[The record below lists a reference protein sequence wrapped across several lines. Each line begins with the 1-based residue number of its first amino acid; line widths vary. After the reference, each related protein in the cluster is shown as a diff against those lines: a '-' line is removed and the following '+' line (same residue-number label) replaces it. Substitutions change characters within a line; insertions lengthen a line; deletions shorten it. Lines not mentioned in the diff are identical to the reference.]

1 MGSKPVL
8 LRPLILQHYHRFPF
22 SSSSSYHLPTLS
34 SHLSFFRTRY
44 FRSTSFTMASNKTVA
59 PYGTW
64 KSPIT
69 ADILTQKSVS
79 FGEITVLSSN
89 ENQAE
94 IAYVENRP
102 EESGRAAFIK
112 QSIRLNSLEA
122 TRNGVLVQDNLDL
135 SKGEYNVRS
144 GVHEYGGGAVA
155 KFDDGGALFTDYK
168 SFNIFTTDSNGNVRQ
183 ITEDNKALRYADFSK
198 HPTLPF
204 ILAIQEDHTLD
215 EPSKVVNTL
224 VAIHTETRKVYTV
237 AQGYDFYTSPR
248 FSADGNYAAYVA
260 WNHPSMPFWATEL
273 WIAKFVLENDQPS
286 FASEKKVCGNNTD
299 EVARHPVW
307 ASSDTLY
314 FTWDKSGFSNPWKV
328 SIKNDRKSSNIQLND
343 LKPLLSKP
351 FEGDFSSPPWSLGN
365 SDFVVLS
372 PDWLVCIITSHA
384 YSTLNLLHIPTGQ
397 IRRLDTPF
405 VDIYALQV
413 AGTESIVFRATEAS
427 QPNSLI
433 VLNLA
438 ESLKAVN
445 GKPTWNVIKRS
456 SSIIE
461 DGTIPPTFL
470 PKCEPIEFPT
480 ELPNGKKST
489 SHALLFLPGNPDYL
503 APAGTSPPCIMKIHG
518 GPTSHATPGLDLS
531 TSYWTSR
538 GYALCKVNYGGSTS
552 FGREFMN
559 RLMAQWGVV
568 DVRDTIAAANY
579 LGSSDHGKQNSKA
592 IRRIDSKAQEQN
604 VSLEEKKMI
613 NGAVEFTLKKQH
625 SWLDSVTNVLIG
637 TTVGAAS
644 SFVPNVDAR
653 FAVFVGGLTWL
664 LRHIT
669 RVQRESALVMPNIG
683 IQLSTVRGFLLPTL
697 TKELEKSNFIA
708 TASSS
713 KLIPRD
719 AILDVFT
726 KESIRRW
733 KVIDYV
739 AIATKNP
746 GSSIASEKASSPTSS
761 YGNKLQV
768 LFPNLLPGLPVVE
781 RVYRTIHPLLFGQH
795 TNSAV
800 SVPPRA
806 DPKKIAISGGS
817 AGGYTVLAALCLSPH
832 AFGAGAD
839 YFGVS
844 NIADL
849 AAESHKFESQ
859 YVNQLMGGPPE
870 KIPEIYKSRSPIYM
884 ADRIR
889 SPLLIL
895 QGEIDKVV
903 PPAQNKTIYEAVK
916 KQGVKTKYIEFEGEG
931 HGFRKSENIKR
942 SLEEEEAWYREAFNL

>member
-1 MGSKPVL
+1 M
-8 LRPLILQHYHRFPF
+8 LRPLTLQNQHRLSFF
-22 SSSSSYHLPTLS
+22 SSSSLKS
-34 SHLSFFRTRY
+34 SIVPSNHSFFRTRY
-44 FRSTSFTMASNKTVA
+44 FRSTSFTMAGKTVA
-59 PYGTW
+59 TYGTW

-79 FGEITVLSSN
+79 FGEIVVLSSD
-89 ENQAE
+89 ENSAE
-94 IAYVENRP
+94 VAYVENRP
-102 EESGRAAFIK
+102 EESGRAAFVK
-112 QSIRLNSLEA
+112 QTIRLDSLESA
-122 TRNGVLVQDNLDL
+122 RSGVLLEGNSDL

-155 KFDDGGALFTDYK
+155 KYEDGVAVFTDYK
-168 SFNIFTTDSNGNVRQ
+168 SFNIFTADGKGNVRQ

-198 HPTLPF
+198 HPTLPY
-204 ILAIQEDHTLD
+204 ILAIQEDHTFD

-224 VAIHTETRKVYTV
+224 VAIHIQTRKVYTV

-248 FSADGNYAAYVA
+248 FSADGKYAAYVA

-273 WIAKFVLENDQPS
+273 WVAKFVLENDQPS
-286 FASEKKVCGNNTD
+286 FAVDKKVCGNNTD

-307 ASSDTLY
+307 ANSDTLY
-314 FTWDKSGFSNPWKV
+314 FTRDNSGFSNPWKV
-328 SIKNDRKSSNIQLND
+328 SINSDKTNLEINN
-343 LKPLLSKP
+343 LKPLLAKP

-372 PDWLVCIITSHA
+372 PDWLVCIVTSHA
-384 YSTLNLLHIPTGQ
+384 YSSLNLLHIPTGQ
-397 IRRLDTPF
+397 VKQLDTPF

-413 AGTESIVFRATEAS
+413 AGPHSVVFRATEAS

-433 VLNLA
+433 VLDLVEA
-438 ESLKAVN
+438 LKAVN
-445 GKPTWNVIKRS
+445 GKPTWHVIKRS

-489 SHALLFLPGNPDYL
+489 SHALLFLPGNPDYV

-518 GPTSHATPGLDLS
+518 GPTSHSTPGLDLS

-579 LGSSDHGKQNSKA
+579 LGASDHGEGNKKA
-592 IRRIDSKAQEQN
+592 ARRIDSKAQLQN
-604 VSLEEKKMI
+604 VSLEQKQMT
-613 NGAVEFTLKKQH
+613 NGAVEFSLKKQA
-625 SWLDSVTNVLIG
+625 SWLETATNVLIG

-644 SFVPNVDAR
+644 SFIPNFDAR
-653 FAVFVGGLTWL
+653 FAFVAGGLTWL
-664 LRHIT
+664 LRHVT
-669 RVQRESALVMPNIG
+669 RVQSESALVMPNIG
-683 IQLSTVRGFLLPTL
+683 IQLSTIRGFHLPKL
-697 TKELEKSNFIA
+697 SKSLEKSNLI
-708 TASSS
+708 TTSSNT

-726 KESIRRW
+726 KESIHRW
-733 KVIDYV
+733 KVIDYIAV
-739 AIATKNP
+739 ATKTP
-746 GSSIASEKASSPTSS
+746 GSTLASEKASTPTSS

-781 RVYRTIHPLLFGQH
+781 RVYRTIYPVLFGVEG
-795 TNSAV
+795 TSTV
-800 SVPPRA
+800 TVPPLA

-817 AGGYTVLAALCLSPH
+817 AGGYTVLAALCLSPY

-870 KIPEIYKSRSPIYM
+870 KIPEVYKSRSPIYM

-942 SLEEEEAWYREAFNL
+942 SLEEEEAWYREAFKL